1 MYLFGKEP
9 IENLRKEDIDLLLDL
24 TRDVVSILERETRKE
39 DFWDNPNRQRLVRS
53 YINEVLLRKGAQ
65 NKLLKDKLKEKRNE
79 IVQRIMEL
87 AYHIFGRKTNAT
99 RDSQDHKDR

>member
-24 TRDVVSILERETRKE
+24 TRDVVSILEREIRKE

-53 YINEVLLRKGAQ
+53 YINDVLLRKGAQ
-65 NKLLKDKLKEKRNE
+65 KKLLKDKLKEKRNE

-99 RDSQDHKDR
+99 RDL